1 MNAKRELPAKEN
13 AIFKNILVS
22 IIAPTFSVMNSQS
35 AHQAHSI
42 AEKL

>member
-22 IIAPTFSVMNSQS
+22 RTAPTISAMNSQS
-35 AHQAHSI
+35 AHQARSI